1 MRRTTITLTDG
12 QERALVGF
20 AQPGPYQDE
29 LRDWARDRGI
39 ELNDSPAEAALVR
52 LLIDAGIEHVRAHS
66 ADVAYGELAEVYV
79 DEGITGEVTALTG
92 DESTGDTPIDSEQP
106 GDTGDGSAPA
116 AGAPAGAAEDRA
128 EGAGAAGTRAGAAGA
143 RAASVPAA
151 GVRSRA
157 AGGGGGKRVAR

>member
-92 DESTGDTPIDSEQP
+92 DESAGDTPSAGDAPSDSE
-106 GDTGDGSAPA
+106 
-116 AGAPAGAAEDRA
+116 
-128 EGAGAAGTRAGAAGA
+128 
-143 RAASVPAA
+143 
-151 GVRSRA
+151 RSGGPR
-157 AGGGGGKRVAR
+157 GGGGGKQVAR